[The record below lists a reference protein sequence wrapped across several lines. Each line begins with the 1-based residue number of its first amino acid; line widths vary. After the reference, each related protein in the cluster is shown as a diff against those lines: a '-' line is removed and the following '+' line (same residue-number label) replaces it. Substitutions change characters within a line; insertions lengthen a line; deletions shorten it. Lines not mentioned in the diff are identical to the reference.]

1 MTDRELMQQALDA
14 LETVYKIIIDWDEC
28 GGKRS
33 RRELARRIVDLY
45 TASPQRPWVGLT
57 MADMAELRQGGW
69 HNISDERFRVIEA
82 KIKEKNA

>member
-14 LETVYKIIIDWDEC
+14 LETVYKIIIDWDEG

-45 TASPQRPWVGLT
+45 AAPPQRPWVGLT
-57 MADMAELRQGGW
+57 DEELIELSESGLHLW
-69 HNISDERFRVIEA
+69 ELWKAIEA
-82 KIKEKNA
+82 KLREKNK